1 MCKRNGKSVNNLLLH
16 CEVASALW
24 NVFFSKF
31 GLSWIM
37 PRRVVDLYACWWTT
51 GSTRSAAVCKMVLS
65 RLLWCLW
72 RERNDKSFENF
83 LQNFVS
89 LDIYFCFS
97 FGD

>member
-37 PRRVVDLYACWWTT
+37 PRRVVDLYA
-51 GSTRSAAVCKMVLS
+51 